1 MGKIISKIKRIFGLH
16 KSPEVFLYAGDIESV
31 PVQKDFITRKSIRIV
46 ERESIRN
53 FVEQHKDLL
62 VGRVLDF
69 GAGEEPYRGLVTGEY
84 VPYEKGEEFPE
95 GAFHTVL
102 VNQVAQYLGNPHEVF
117 SKLATVGEYLV
128 MTYPTNWEEVE
139 DTDLYRYTKAGMEQM
154 LKEAGYEILSHEKR
168 CSLTFINFELVIGY
182 GVVARSVSLSSKK

>member
-1 MGKIISKIKRIFGLH
+1 MLR
-16 KSPEVFLYAGDIESV
+16 SPYIPEIRLFTRDIRFIPIESTR
-31 PVQKDFITRKSIRIV
+31 ITRTSLRIV
-46 ERESIRN
+46 ERESIKN

-95 GAFHTVL
+95 GTFHTIL

-139 DTDLYRYTKAGMEQM
+139 NTDLYRYTKAGMEQI
-154 LKEAGYEILSHEKR
+154 LREAGYEILSHEKR

-182 GVVARSVSLSSKK
+182 GVVARSTSLSSKK

>member
-1 MGKIISKIKRIFGLH
+1 MVR
-16 KSPEVFLYAGDIESV
+16 SPYVPEIRLFTGDLRSV
-31 PVQKDFITRKSIRIV
+31 PVESTRITRTSVRMV

-53 FVEQHKDLL
+53 FVEAHKDLL

-69 GAGEEPYRGLVTGEY
+69 GAGEEPYREFVTGEY
-84 VPYEKGEEFPE
+84 VPYEKGEEFPVGE
-95 GAFHTVL
+95 FHTIL
-102 VNQVAQYLGNPHEVF
+102 MNQVAQYLGNPQEVF

-139 DTDLYRYTKAGMEQM
+139 DTDVYRYTKAGMEQI
-154 LKEAGYEILSHEKR
+154 LKEAGYEVLSHEKR

-182 GVVARSVSLSSKK
+182 GIVARSLSIRSKK